1 MCLGIQKFWTP
12 RLVIP
17 ERLEKWL
24 INSTQFVYTRFG
36 EDAWLQ
42 DEVCS
47 ICIGNFGEID
57 LGSGKVNL
65 PGE

>member
-1 MCLGIQKFWTP
+1 
-12 RLVIP
+12 
-17 ERLEKWL
+17 LEKWL